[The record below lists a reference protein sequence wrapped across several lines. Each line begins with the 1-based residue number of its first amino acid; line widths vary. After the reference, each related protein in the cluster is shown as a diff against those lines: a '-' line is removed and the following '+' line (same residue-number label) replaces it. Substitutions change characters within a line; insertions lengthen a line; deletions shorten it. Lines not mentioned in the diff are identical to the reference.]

1 MRYQK
6 ANEILPKELVEL
18 IQSYMD
24 GGYVY
29 IPRKEENRKSWGE
42 TSSARK
48 EIQARNREIY
58 KKYRQGMKVQELAEQ
73 FYLSEKSIQRIVLQ
87 EKKLAQRNYIRVM
100 RAVHRI
106 NGCTVFRSH
115 REITAAG
122 WFLRR
127 IVISGV
133 RMRYSSGACCVKVVI
148 GGT

>member
-73 FYLSEKSIQRIVLQ
+73 FIVLQ
-87 EKKLAQRNYIRVM
+87 EKKLAQRNKNLSL
-100 RAVHRI
+100 HQS
-106 NGCTVFRSH
+106 N
-115 REITAAG
+115 E
-122 WFLRR
+122 
-127 IVISGV
+127 
-133 RMRYSSGACCVKVVI
+133 SGASD
-148 GGT
+148 

>member
-6 ANEILPKELVEL
+6 AKEILPKELVEL

-29 IPRKEENRKSWGE
+29 IP
-42 TSSARK
+42 RK

-87 EKKLAQRNYIRVM
+87 EKKLAQRNKNLSL
-100 RAVHRI
+100 HQS
-106 NGCTVFRSH
+106 N
-115 REITAAG
+115 E
-122 WFLRR
+122 
-127 IVISGV
+127 
-133 RMRYSSGACCVKVVI
+133 SGASD
-148 GGT
+148 

>member
-58 KKYRQGMKVQELAEQ
+58 KNSFICRRRVSSELC
-73 FYLSEKSIQRIVLQ
+73 FRKKSWHRGIRI
-87 EKKLAQRNYIRVM
+87 
-100 RAVHRI
+100 
-106 NGCTVFRSH
+106 
-115 REITAAG
+115 
-122 WFLRR
+122 
-127 IVISGV
+127 
-133 RMRYSSGACCVKVVI
+133 
-148 GGT
+148 

>member
-73 FYLSEKSIQRIVLQ
+73 FCLSEKSTSELCFRKKSWHRGIRI
-87 EKKLAQRNYIRVM
+87 
-100 RAVHRI
+100 
-106 NGCTVFRSH
+106 
-115 REITAAG
+115 
-122 WFLRR
+122 
-127 IVISGV
+127 
-133 RMRYSSGACCVKVVI
+133 
-148 GGT
+148 

>member
-48 EIQARNREIY
+48 EIQARNRDI
-58 KKYRQGMKVQELAEQ
+58 
-73 FYLSEKSIQRIVLQ
+73 
-87 EKKLAQRNYIRVM
+87 
-100 RAVHRI
+100 
-106 NGCTVFRSH
+106 
-115 REITAAG
+115 
-122 WFLRR
+122 
-127 IVISGV
+127 
-133 RMRYSSGACCVKVVI
+133 
-148 GGT
+148 

>member
-48 EIQARNREIY
+48 EIQAGNE
-58 KKYRQGMKVQELAEQ
+58 G
-73 FYLSEKSIQRIVLQ
+73 
-87 EKKLAQRNYIRVM
+87 
-100 RAVHRI
+100 
-106 NGCTVFRSH
+106 T
-115 REITAAG
+115 
-122 WFLRR
+122 
-127 IVISGV
+127 
-133 RMRYSSGACCVKVVI
+133 GA
-148 GGT
+148 GGTVLSVGEEYPANSASGKKAGTEE

>member
-73 FYLSEKSIQRIVLQ
+73 FCLSEKSIQRIVLQ
-87 EKKLAQRNYIRVM
+87 EKKLAQRNKDLSL
-100 RAVHRI
+100 HQS
-106 NGCTVFRSH
+106 NEG
-115 REITAAG
+115 
-122 WFLRR
+122 
-127 IVISGV
+127 
-133 RMRYSSGACCVKVVI
+133 GASD
-148 GGT
+148 

>member
-73 FYLSEKSIQRIVLQ
+73 FCLSSIQRIVLQ
-87 EKKLAQRNYIRVM
+87 EKKLAQRNKNLSI
-100 RAVHRI
+100 HQS
-106 NGCTVFRSH
+106 N
-115 REITAAG
+115 E
-122 WFLRR
+122 
-127 IVISGV
+127 
-133 RMRYSSGACCVKVVI
+133 SGASD
-148 GGT
+148 

>member
-58 KKYRQGMKVQELAEQ
+58 KKYRQGMNSFICRRRVSSELC
-73 FYLSEKSIQRIVLQ
+73 FRKKSWHRGIRI
-87 EKKLAQRNYIRVM
+87 
-100 RAVHRI
+100 
-106 NGCTVFRSH
+106 
-115 REITAAG
+115 
-122 WFLRR
+122 
-127 IVISGV
+127 
-133 RMRYSSGACCVKVVI
+133 
-148 GGT
+148 